1 MDKPLKFVFVGGDK
15 RFVYAA
21 EEVRKSGCRAE
32 LVNDYDTVTA
42 KLKEADIVV
51 LPLPMS
57 RDGVFLNG
65 VNIKIS
71 DLAGCLETK
80 VKVFA
85 GRPTES
91 FFDLCAERKIKVI
104 DYSKSDKF
112 EILNAV
118 PTAEGAIKTAIKNTD
133 FTIYKS
139 RCLVCGYGRIGKVLT
154 DRLRGLGAE
163 VYASA
168 RKPRDLA
175 EIQTRDI
182 GAVRSDMIADNVEKF
197 DIIFNTVP
205 ALILDKKV
213 LKRTKKDVFI
223 CDLASLPG
231 GVDFAEAESLGRKA
245 VSALGLPGKTAPR
258 TAGAIIKETIFNLLE
273 RMEV

>member
-21 EEVRKSGCRAE
+21 EEVGKSGCRAE
-32 LVNDYDTVTA
+32 VANDYEAMIIKV
-42 KLKEADIVV
+42 KEADIVV

-57 RDGVFLNG
+57 RDGVFLSG
-65 VNIKIS
+65 TDIKIR
-71 DLAGCLETK
+71 DLARYLKNE

-85 GRPTES
+85 GRATES
-91 FFDLCAERKIKVI
+91 FCNLCAERKIKVI
-104 DYSKSDKF
+104 DYSKSDEF

-118 PTAEGAIKTAIKNTD
+118 PTAEGAIETAIKNTD
-133 FTIYKS
+133 FTVYKS

-154 DRLRGLGAE
+154 DRLRALGAE

-175 EIQTRDI
+175 EIRTRGI
-182 GAVRSDMIADNVEKF
+182 GAVRSDMIADKAEKF

-205 ALILDKKV
+205 ALILDKEV